1 MIFTISLWWVRVL
14 RFNDLDLV
22 INGLSAML
30 CRKLKSLRDIF
41 FYVRLVCKVSKYIWC
56 FKKCVEIYLKI
67 MKKVA
72 LLRLFTCKL
81 CISVT

>member
-1 MIFTISLWWVRVL
+1 MIFTISLWLSKTPVRVL

-41 FYVRLVCKVSKYIWC
+41 FMYDLFGKFQIIYGVSRNVWKCILKLW
-56 FKKCVEIYLKI
+56 KK
-67 MKKVA
+67 
-72 LLRLFTCKL
+72 
-81 CISVT
+81 